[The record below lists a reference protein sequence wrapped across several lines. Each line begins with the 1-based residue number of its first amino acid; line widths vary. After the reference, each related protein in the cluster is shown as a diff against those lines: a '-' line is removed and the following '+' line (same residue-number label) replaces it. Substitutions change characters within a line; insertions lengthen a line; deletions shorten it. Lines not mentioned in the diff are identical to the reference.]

1 VAKNSHEPSGLLLL
15 DDFLCDPLQALSDLD
30 ETRMIGAPAIL
41 ARHILA
47 CQSLKGQP
55 IDSHSGNR
63 PGFPLV
69 TAASS
74 GPESTCS

>member
-1 VAKNSHEPSGLLLL
+1 
-15 DDFLCDPLQALSDLD
+15 
-30 ETRMIGAPAIL
+30 MIGAPAIL